1 MRRLLLAMALVLALI
16 SLINCGGTY
25 DDWDVQ
31 FVAYNNSRTQVSVVV
46 NGGEARPIAAN
57 SSITFTQKVDVP
69 KAQNRSFT
77 SPSATVNDTTQVSIV
92 FRDSTGAQTTPEFCQ
107 AGAKVAV
114 TVTYEVSGGR
124 AWAQC
129 RSTY

>member
-92 FRDSTGAQTTPEFCQ
+92 FRNGTEQTSPVFCS
-107 AGAKVAV
+107 AGAKTAV
-114 TVTYEVSGGR
+114 HVVYEAGG
-124 AWAQC
+124 WPNC
-129 RSTY
+129 RSVY

>member
-16 SLINCGGTY
+16 SLINCSQTY

-92 FRDSTGAQTTPEFCQ
+92 FRNGTEQTSPVFCS
-107 AGAKVAV
+107 AGAKTAV
-114 TVTYEVSGGR
+114 HVVYEAGG
-124 AWAQC
+124 WPNC
-129 RSTY
+129 RSVY